1 MSVLSDLMPDKKILL
16 SLEEAIRLE
25 QEKRLTGAS
34 EDKEL
39 LQQIKFLQIILSF
52 SRFQTL

>member
-25 QEKRLTGAS
+25 QEKRLTGDS

-39 LQQIKFLQIILSF
+39 LQQIKFLQMILSF

>member
-1 MSVLSDLMPDKKILL
+1 MSVLSDVMPDKKILQ

-25 QEKRLTGAS
+25 QEKRLTGDS
-34 EDKEL
+34 ENKEL
-39 LQQIKFLQIILSF
+39 LQKIKFLQIILSF

>member
-1 MSVLSDLMPDKKILL
+1 MSVLSDVMPDKKILL

-25 QEKRLTGAS
+25 QEKRLTGDS
-34 EDKEL
+34 EDEEL
-39 LQQIKFLQIILSF
+39 LQQIKVLQIILSF